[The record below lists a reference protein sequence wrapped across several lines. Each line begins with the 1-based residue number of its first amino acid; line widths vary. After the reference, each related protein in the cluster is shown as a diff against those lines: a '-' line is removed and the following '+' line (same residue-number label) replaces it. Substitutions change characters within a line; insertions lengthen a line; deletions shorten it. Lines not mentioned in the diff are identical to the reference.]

1 MPVAGS
7 FSVPLKYSCK
17 LNIALISSIN
27 ELVDCK
33 LSDNLKSQDV
43 NESPNLFFHDELSLK
58 CLCEKKYKE
67 LKSFILV
74 ITNRT
79 SEIESRKF
87 LIMATKE
94 LIFESPISVFR

>member
-27 ELVDCK
+27 ESVDCK

-43 NESPNLFFHDELSLK
+43 NESPNLFFPRRAVPKMSLRKKIQRAEELH
-58 CLCEKKYKE
+58 
-67 LKSFILV
+67 IGH
-74 ITNRT
+74 N
-79 SEIESRKF
+79 
-87 LIMATKE
+87 
-94 LIFESPISVFR
+94 

>member
-1 MPVAGS
+1 MRVQT
-7 FSVPLKYSCK
+7 F
-17 LNIALISSIN
+17 
-27 ELVDCK
+27 
-33 LSDNLKSQDV
+33 
-43 NESPNLFFHDELSLK
+43 FFHDELSLK